1 MCGTNQHAEKYSIGP
16 PVRKVRA
23 TFMPCFPWTGVSRL
37 PAGRQ
42 LMGADQLGV
51 HARVSSVNDA
61 LDSRP
66 VLCNRK
72 VRTS

>member
-1 MCGTNQHAEKYSIGP
+1 
-16 PVRKVRA
+16 
-23 TFMPCFPWTGVSRL
+23 MPCFPWTGVSRL

-72 VRTS
+72 VRTSWITAW